1 MENNNEN
8 ISIKTKRWTRG
19 VRKTNY
25 EYKKRWN
32 ELHREKYLEDKH
44 KLYIWNKYKK
54 IYLASLK
61 TFHKFMYAFQ

>member
-8 ISIKTKRWTRG
+8 DSIKLKKWTRG

-25 EYKKRWN
+25 EYKKIWN
-32 ELHREKYLEDKH
+32 DRHREKYLEDKH

-54 IYLASLK
+54 IYFNILLE
-61 TFHKFMYAFQ
+61 